1 MSAIFPVEYDRFSRG
16 VSPLG
21 QSLAQPGNP
30 TVVGRIN
37 RSGPLPGWPLCR
49 PTAVRGDRTRP
60 HDQPP
65 PAERSKPL
73 SDKMSAADQGAAETR
88 SPSSSPRPVKDVEV
102 GLLRVARDPPGIN
115 PAPQTTQAL
124 LGYHI

>member
-30 TVVGRIN
+30 TLRSEETEHVHTIN
-37 RSGPLPGWPLCR
+37 RHQPREVSFSVIRCR
-49 PTAVRGDRTRP
+49 RLTEVVVIF
-60 HDQPP
+60 
-65 PAERSKPL
+65 E
-73 SDKMSAADQGAAETR
+73 GAAETR

-102 GLLRVARDPPGIN
+102 GLLRVAGDPPGIN
-115 PAPQTTQAL
+115 PAHQTTQAL